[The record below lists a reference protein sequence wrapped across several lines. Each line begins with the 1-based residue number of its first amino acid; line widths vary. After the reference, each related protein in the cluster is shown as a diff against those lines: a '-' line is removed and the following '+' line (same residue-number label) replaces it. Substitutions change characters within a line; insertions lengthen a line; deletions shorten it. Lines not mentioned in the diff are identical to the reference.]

1 VPSRPHLA
9 PQHGDER
16 DALGWIPAC
25 GRRGRQR
32 RTFGA
37 PGVARP
43 RSGDRSRR
51 RRRAVPAS
59 ALAPQLDLLRRL
71 AIGHL
76 AIASTAIAFVLW
88 DRALARLGPERTGLF
103 AGPMPVSAALAGA
116 AVTTGPPRPGTL
128 MGTIVTGTGLAV
140 GLGSGRSR
148 EGTVR

>member
-1 VPSRPHLA
+1 VPSRPHLTA
-9 PQHGDER
+9 QHGDER
-16 DALGWIPAC
+16 HALGWIPAC

-37 PGVARP
+37 PGVAR

-59 ALAPQLDLLRRL
+59 AHGEGL
-71 AIGHL
+71 AIRYL

-88 DRALARLGPERTGLF
+88 YRAWARLGPERTGLF

-116 AVTTGPPRPGTL
+116 AVTTGPQRPGTL